1 MIDIGSIWLKL
12 LFYIFV
18 RFQAIFRLSFLLNDP
33 ANIAAGTG
41 STRTGST
48 GTGRTGSSTSTSRSS
63 GAFGTGKLVIAK
75 DHASV
80 LGKLLKE
87 HPTGGAI
94 DSSVA

>member
-1 MIDIGSIWLKL
+1 MIDIVLDLAKIIILHICSAI
-12 LFYIFV
+12 
-18 RFQAIFRLSFLLNDP
+18 AIFRLSFLLNDP

-41 STRTGST
+41 STRTRIGI
-48 GTGRTGSSTSTSRSS
+48 STSTSRSS
-63 GAFGTGKLVIAK
+63 GASGTGKLVIAK

>member
-1 MIDIGSIWLKL
+1 MIDIVLDLAKIIILHICSAI
-12 LFYIFV
+12 
-18 RFQAIFRLSFLLNDP
+18 AIFRLSFLLNDP

-41 STRTGST
+41 STRT
-48 GTGRTGSSTSTSRSS
+48 RIGSSTSTSRSS
-63 GAFGTGKLVIAK
+63 GASGTGKLVIAK
-75 DHASV
+75 DHAPV

>member
-1 MIDIGSIWLKL
+1 M
-12 LFYIFV
+12 
-18 RFQAIFRLSFLLNDP
+18 SFLLNDP

-41 STRTGST
+41 RTRTGKS

-63 GAFGTGKLVIAK
+63 GASGTGKLVIAK

-87 HPTGGAI
+87 HPSGCAI
-94 DSSVA
+94 DSSVT